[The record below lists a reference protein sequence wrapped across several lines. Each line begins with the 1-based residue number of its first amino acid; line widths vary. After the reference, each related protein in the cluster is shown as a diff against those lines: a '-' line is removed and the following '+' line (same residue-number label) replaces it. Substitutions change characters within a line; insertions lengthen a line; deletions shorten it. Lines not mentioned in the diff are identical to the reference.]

1 MARRTKRR
9 GSTKLGRCAR
19 SGRGKTRAQFKA
31 HMKSCM
37 RKGR

>member
-1 MARRTKRR
+1 MARHKRR

-19 SGRGKTRAQFKA
+19 SGRGKTRAQFKH
-31 HMKSCM
+31 HMKVCM